1 MGTPA
6 IAFDRASV
14 RSVDADGRMHV
25 ARTPISK
32 ANVCPYLGRE
42 IPNWQSLGLEPEKV
56 YRLYRDAAELEKGAA
71 SFNNLPLLRRH
82 IQVSADAPMKDD
94 VVGSI
99 GSDVTF
105 EAPYLMASLCVWDAE
120 AIAGIEAEAV
130 DELSSAYRYDADM
143 TPGHTPDGEE
153 YDGRMTNIRGN
164 HLALV
169 DVGRAGPDVVVAD
182 RSPFTTEQP
191 TQPKQEP
198 PAMKKTA
205 LGRALLAVLSAASPK
220 IAQDSALPGLVGGAV
235 KSKFDAKA
243 VSAKLLAMDE
253 DMDAEK
259 IDEIIDAVLGVEE
272 GPEAS
277 EPPTMTADEDDGGAP
292 SKHAEIID
300 FLKSKGM
307 DASDLEAVGN
317 MLTRMDSPPAK
328 DEDMDGYMKEDEVK
342 TAMDSLRGDLLKQF
356 RDLEG
361 AKSAVRPIVGDVIG
375 MDSAEQVYRFA
386 LDHMNVDHKD
396 MPSAGLAKLFA
407 VAADRPKASP
417 TSLAM
422 DSASVEKQIPGLARF
437 S

>member
-1 MGTPA
+1 MGTPE

-14 RSVDADGRMHV
+14 RSIDADGRMHV

-56 YRLYRDAAELEKGAA
+56 YRLWRDPVELEKGAA
-71 SFNNLPLLRRH
+71 SFNRLPLLRRH
-82 IQVSADAPMKDD
+82 IQVSASSPMKDD

-99 GSDVTF
+99 GSDVAF
-105 EAPYLMASLCVWDAE
+105 EAPYLMASLCVWDDA
-120 AIAGIEAEAV
+120 AIAGIEADAV
-130 DELSSAYRYDADM
+130 AELSSAYRYDADM
-143 TPGHTPDGEE
+143 TPGTTPDGEE

-182 RSPFTTEQP
+182 RNPFTPEQP

-198 PAMKKTA
+198 PAMKKTK
-205 LGRALLAVLSAASPK
+205 LGRALLAALSAASPK

-243 VSAKLLAMDE
+243 VSAKLLAMDSE
-253 DMDAEK
+253 LEAEK

-272 GPEAS
+272 NPE
-277 EPPTMTADEDDGGAP
+277 PTQPTVTADEGDGGAP

-300 FLKSKGM
+300 YLRNAGLSPE
-307 DASDLEAVGN
+307 ALEAVGA
-317 MLTRMDSPPAK
+317 MLTRMDAPPAK
-328 DEDMDGYMKEDEVK
+328 DEDMEGYVKEEEVK

-361 AKSAVRPIVGDVIG
+361 AKSAVRSVVGDVIG

-386 LDHMNVDHKD
+386 LDHMSVGHKET
-396 MPSAGLAKLFA
+396 PAAGLANLFA
-407 VAADRPKASP
+407 VAASRPKTAP
-417 TSLAM
+417 TNLAM